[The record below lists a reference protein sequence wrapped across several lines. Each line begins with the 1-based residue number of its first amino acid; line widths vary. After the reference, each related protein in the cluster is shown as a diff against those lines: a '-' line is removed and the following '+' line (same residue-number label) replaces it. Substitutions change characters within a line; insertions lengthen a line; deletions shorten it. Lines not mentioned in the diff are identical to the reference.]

1 MDVVTECRPIS
12 YDKATYE
19 IRKISNCLAAT
30 TEADHNSFESWEIPP
45 QPLADSSSCSDLAV
59 LEQTVASTRNSTIH
73 PFPSQESTPKKKM
86 PPFQRQKPVSHS
98 DGQLGSS
105 SHSSLTAVDGEF
117 SGSLNGAANI
127 SKSEDGSLH
136 GDTGSIVGDN
146 GSTIRVTG
154 SAKRGARASNRGSV
168 TQNHRAGSLYGVV
181 PQNDSGF
188 LNGSRNNSGSS
199 DRVAVSKSR
208 KAATLNVG
216 IVSRYGEAG
225 SNGSSD
231 RDPLSV
237 NRATG
242 STCGTTLAIDDDDWK
257 KKMLESMTVTNSILR
272 FLVPSSVYVGN
283 NLTKNIAYFRKT
295 VEKNLDLPL
304 KLVENVS
311 ALNNALIDIDLSVSL
326 SAVLI
331 EDLGHVTYES
341 TLAKSIMDF
350 IFTRELCCKVQWKG
364 RSGRG
369 RDTRP
374 AIGHLTNMLAIFGVV
389 MTNVLEQHK
398 KPIQISKVLECVQA
412 ARRVHQFNYHKSV
425 NVPDMA
431 GNGDEED
438 NGEKLE
444 KNERTKSIVEAL
456 ENYREL

>member
-1 MDVVTECRPIS
+1 MGDSTTTVS
-12 YDKATYE
+12 STYKY
-19 IRKISNCLAAT
+19 IFFSIT
-30 TEADHNSFESWEIPP
+30 
-45 QPLADSSSCSDLAV
+45 ADSSSCSDLAV
-59 LEQTVASTRNSTIH
+59 LEQTVASTRNSTIQ
-73 PFPSQESTPKKKM
+73 PFPSQDATPKKKL

-98 DGQLGSS
+98 DGKFGSS
-105 SHSSLTAVDGEF
+105 SHLSLTAVDGEF
-117 SGSLNGAANI
+117 SGSLNGAADI
-127 SKSEDGSLH
+127 SNREDESLH

-146 GSTIRVTG
+146 GSTIRVT
-154 SAKRGARASNRGSV
+154 
-168 TQNHRAGSLYGVV
+168 
-181 PQNDSGF
+181 
-188 LNGSRNNSGSS
+188 
-199 DRVAVSKSR
+199 DRVAVSQSR
-208 KAATLNVG
+208 KAATLNGG
-216 IVSRYGEAG
+216 IVSRNGEAG

-237 NRATG
+237 NRASG

-257 KKMLESMTVTNSILR
+257 KKMLESMT
-272 FLVPSSVYVGN
+272 
-283 NLTKNIAYFRKT
+283 KNIGYIRKT

-304 KLVENVS
+304 KLVENGS

-350 IFTRELCCKVQWKG
+350 IFTRELCFKVQWKG

-374 AIGHLTNMLAIFGVV
+374 AIGHLTNMFAIFGVV

-398 KPIQISKVLECVQA
+398 KPIQISKVLECFQA
-412 ARRVHQFNYHKSV
+412 AIRVHQFNYHKSV
-425 NVPDMA
+425 NVLGMA
-431 GNGDEED
+431 SNGDEED
-438 NGEKLE
+438 NVEKLE
-444 KNERTKSIVEAL
+444 KNEVISLVKPRTKSIVGAL